1 MSENKLA
8 VWANSEDFLQCPV
21 CGAPLKLQEKS
32 LLCANRHCYDIAKQ
46 GYVNLVL
53 NGKQVKNYSKAGF
66 ANRQAILERGY
77 YAHILQAVQAALQE
91 LDGADVVLDAG
102 CGEGYYARKLAELPE
117 KQLLAFDIAKE
128 SVLMAAK
135 SDAERRVKW
144 FVGDL
149 AHLPLQDDSV
159 DCILNIFSPANQAE
173 FTRVLRPG
181 GYIIK
186 VIPANDHLKELR
198 QIAQAHLKKAEYS
211 NAEVLEHF
219 EQQYSVMYKKN
230 AAATIAMPQEDIR
243 TFADMTPLL
252 FYVDVEKLELEKL
265 AELTIAAEVLVAKL

>member
-1 MSENKLA
+1 MVMCA
-8 VWANSEDFLQCPV
+8 
-21 CGAPLKLQEKS
+21 CGATKGTVIIMKITEIIKGKKPS
-32 LLCANRHCYDIAKQ
+32 LSFEVFPPKTD
-46 GYVNLVL
+46 
-53 NGKQVKNYSKAGF
+53 
-66 ANRQAILERGY
+66 
-77 YAHILQAVQAALQE
+77 AAY
-91 LDGADVVLDAG
+91 ADVAAAAHAISDLTPSYISVTYGAG
-102 CGEGYYARKLAELPE
+102 GSTAGYT
-117 KQLLAFDIAKE
+117 FDIAKE

-252 FYVDVEKLELEKL
+252 FHVDVDKL
-265 AELTIAAEVLVAKL
+265 ALDELTKLTIAAEVLVAKI